1 MAESS
6 IPGKI
11 IEETNE
17 DETRAPFKEPEAPSD
32 FESTQTFL
40 QYATAL
46 FDNALDYDKVN
57 REQAIDDAKFM
68 TGEQWDKSAKASRIG
83 AKKPVLVFNHLP
95 AFVGQIVGNR
105 RLNETVIKI
114 VPDDTGAKDVAKIR
128 EGLVRSIQK
137 ISRADLAYNK
147 ALENQVINGM
157 GNFEVALEYASDD
170 VFEQDIKIKAI
181 NNSFSVVWDP
191 TVQDPTGEDAKYV
204 FIVDTMPKVDF
215 EDQWPK
221 ATAGDAGSDTRLLGY
236 DLDSTWIT
244 EDHVRVVRMWRMRS
258 HKRIVALLEP
268 KEGEDEGQQV
278 EDVTDLEPDEY
289 ADRLVLDANG
299 IPVMREVD
307 RKYAQLYTFTSM
319 DILEG
324 PYELP
329 IPRVPVF
336 AVPGWEINIGHYKSR
351 FGLIRFLKDPQR
363 LLNYWRSIIAEKL
376 MMTPK
381 ANWVASIEA
390 VEGREKQWQQS
401 HLSDDP
407 LLIYNGEAGAAP
419 TRVQAAQ
426 IEPALIE
433 QSNSAAQALRDISNL
448 HEASLGIQSN
458 EVSGKAIIARQRV
471 GEVGTV
477 VYQDNLDLA
486 IEAGGRVIN
495 ALIPFV
501 YDTARTIKILGEDG
515 EEFTPIVINDS
526 TDQQSVD
533 ITVGKYVVSSSTGP
547 SYVTKRIEAQDGM
560 LNMVNAMPETL
571 AVAADK
577 IVEAQD
583 WPGAEEIARRLR
595 LTLPPGMISEA
606 DLSPNQKKQAQLA
619 AEVAAQEQAHVDQ
632 LKLLDLEM
640 KQAQVNQANG
650 LATQAEAN
658 AAKALADIEIDQFK
672 AIADVEDSRV
682 KRVLDTAQFLDV
694 TP

>member
-1 MAESS
+1 MARSS
-6 IPGKI
+6 IPGKT
-11 IEETNE
+11 IEATNE

-32 FESTQTFL
+32 FESKQTFL

-57 REQAIDDAKFM
+57 REAAIDDAKFM
-68 TGEQWDKSAKASRIG
+68 TGEQWDKTAKAQRIG
-83 AKKPVLVFNHLP
+83 LKKPVLVFNHLP

-114 VPDDTGAKDVAKIR
+114 VPDDTGAKEVAKIR

-236 DLDSTWIT
+236 DLESIWIT

-278 EDVTDLEPDEY
+278 EDITDLEPDEY
-289 ADRLVLDANG
+289 SDRLVLDANG

-329 IPRVPVF
+329 ISRVPVF

-381 ANWVASIEA
+381 ANWLASVEA
-390 VEGREKQWQQS
+390 VEGIEKQYRES
-401 HLSDDP
+401 HLTDDP
-407 LLIYNGEAGAAP
+407 LLTYHGEAGTAP
-419 TRVQAAQ
+419 TRVPAAQ
-426 IEPALIE
+426 LEPALIE

-606 DLSPNQKKQAQLA
+606 DLSPNQRKQAQIA
-619 AEVAAQEQAHVDQ
+619 AEVAQQEQAHLDQ
-632 LKLLDLEM
+632 LKLLDLQM

-658 AAKALADIEIDQFK
+658 AAKALASIEIDQFK
-672 AIADVEDSRV
+672 AVADVDDARV
-682 KRVLDTAQFLDV
+682 KRVLETAQFLDV